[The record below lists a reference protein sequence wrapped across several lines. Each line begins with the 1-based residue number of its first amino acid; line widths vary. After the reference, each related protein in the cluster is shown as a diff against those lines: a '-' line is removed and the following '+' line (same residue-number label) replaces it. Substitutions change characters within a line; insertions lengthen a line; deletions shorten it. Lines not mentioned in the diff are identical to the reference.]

1 MEASRSLSGPQA
13 VKFSGDKAAFLE
25 DIRKVKH
32 INPQTYHQ
40 STVPGQINCDVKGC
54 VRLCPQALY
63 ASKIISYAQ
72 GFMLLRQ
79 AAKEFSWSL
88 NYGAIALMWRG
99 GCIIR
104 RYASTPP
111 DPCSIFPHVNT
122 HLSPAV

>member
-1 MEASRSLSGPQA
+1 MW
-13 VKFSGDKAAFLE
+13 
-25 DIRKVKH
+25 
-32 INPQTYHQ
+32 
-40 STVPGQINCDVKGC
+40 
-54 VRLCPQALY
+54 PQALY

-104 RYASTPP
+104 RYASTLVQNSRMST
-111 DPCSIFPHVNT
+111 SIKHAVGFSTNAPRKTKVN
-122 HLSPAV
+122 VC